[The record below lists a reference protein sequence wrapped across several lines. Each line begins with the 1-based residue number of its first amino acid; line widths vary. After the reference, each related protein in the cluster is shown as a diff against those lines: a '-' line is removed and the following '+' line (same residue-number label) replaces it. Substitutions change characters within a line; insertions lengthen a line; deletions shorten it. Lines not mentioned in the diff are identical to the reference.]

1 MKKRI
6 VSILLVTSAIS
17 SALLTG
23 CGGKEATD
31 NASESSTA
39 VENTTVESTATE
51 STAVE
56 ASTAAEAATE
66 SATEG
71 SSYNEIIDS
80 LEAGNAYAY
89 INVNGYDGDILAV
102 ADFAYDLEPE
112 KNVAISAT
120 LYADVDGKAELIGE
134 VLTGDTA
141 NPLRC
146 ADGVLYVCNIKQYA
160 QMEIQQTSDGS
171 YELYYTQCANIIDNE
186 DGSATVETSGD
197 INVTDA
203 DEVYDM
209 IGSVADIP
217 AIEFEVVK

>member
-1 MKKRI
+1 MKKEI
-6 VSILLVTSAIS
+6 VSILLVTSVIS

-23 CGGKEATD
+23 CGSREAAD
-31 NASESSTA
+31 SAAESSA
-39 VENTTVESTATE
+39 AVESTAIE
-51 STAVE
+51 STVIE
-56 ASTAAEAATE
+56 STAATE
-66 SATEG
+66 SDTATESVTEG

-112 KNVAISAT
+112 KNVAISAS

-171 YELYYTQCANIIDNE
+171 YELYYTQCANIIDKE

-209 IGSVADIP
+209 ISSVADIP

>member
-1 MKKRI
+1 MKKEI
-6 VSILLVTSAIS
+6 VSILLVTSVIS

-23 CGGKEATD
+23 CGSREAADSAT
-31 NASESSTA
+31 ESSA
-39 VENTTVESTATE
+39 AVESTAIE
-51 STAVE
+51 ST
-56 ASTAAEAATE
+56 TATE
-66 SATEG
+66 SDTATESVTEG

-112 KNVAISAT
+112 KNVAISAS

-171 YELYYTQCANIIDNE
+171 YELYYTQCANIIDKE